1 MQQGTYG
8 KLAYSIAELPDLISL
23 GRSQIYE
30 EIRAGRLRTVKS
42 GRRTLVLAEDL
53 RSWLL
58 SLGSRSKHA
67 ERSPHPTTEHG

>member
-1 MQQGTYG
+1 MQQGANG
-8 KLAYSIAELPDLISL
+8 KLAYSIAELPELISL

-30 EIRAGRLRTVKS
+30 EIRAGRLRTVKA

-58 SLGSRSKHA
+58 SLGGRQAGAVESR
-67 ERSPHPTTEHG
+67 RTTEHG

>member
-1 MQQGTYG
+1 MQQATYG
-8 KLAYSIAELPDLISL
+8 KLAYSIAELPELISL

-42 GRRTLVLAEDL
+42 GHRTLVLAEDL

-58 SLGSRSKHA
+58 SLSGPAEGSLRSH
-67 ERSPHPTTEHG
+67 RTTERD

>member
-8 KLAYSIAELPDLISL
+8 KLAYSIAELPELISL

-30 EIRAGRLRTVKS
+30 EIRAGRLRTVKA

-58 SLGSRSKHA
+58 SLSGPAEGALRSC
-67 ERSPHPTTEHG
+67 RTTERH

>member
-1 MQQGTYG
+1 MQQSTNG
-8 KLAYSIAELPDLISL
+8 KLAYSIAELPELISL

-58 SLGSRSKHA
+58 SLSGPA
-67 ERSPHPTTEHG
+67 EDALRLRRTTERE

>member
-1 MQQGTYG
+1 MQQNAYG
-8 KLAYSIAELPDLISL
+8 RLAYSIAELPELISL

-42 GRRTLVLAEDL
+42 GRRTLVLDEDL

-58 SLGSRSKHA
+58 SLRGPA
-67 ERSPHPTTEHG
+67 EDALRLRRITERD

>member
-8 KLAYSIAELPDLISL
+8 KLAYSIAELPELISL

-58 SLGSRSKHA
+58 SLSGPA
-67 ERSPHPTTEHG
+67 EDALRLRRATERD

>member
-8 KLAYSIAELPDLISL
+8 KLAYSIAELPELISL

-30 EIRAGRLRTVKS
+30 EIRAGRLRTVNS

-58 SLGSRSKHA
+58 SLDSRSKVA
-67 ERSPHPTTEHG
+67 ERPHRTTEQG

>member
-1 MQQGTYG
+1 MQQYAYG
-8 KLAYSIAELPDLISL
+8 KLAYSIAELPELISL

-30 EIRAGRLRTVKS
+30 EIRALRTVKS

-58 SLGSRSKHA
+58 SLDSRSRGA
-67 ERSPHPTTEHG
+67 ERPHRTKEQG